1 METLPNVDRLEIA
14 HHVHVCQTTLV
25 NHQIVD
31 QSVSLIQIVHLINH
45 VLLNVA
51 AIHVKDHVVLIQVEF
66 SRPDKINLRTKISK
80 ISKFLQSR
88 QKSFD
93 VM

>member
-1 METLPNVDRLEIA
+1 MNQCQNALILVHRRHVETLPNVDQLEMA

-25 NHQIVD
+25 VHQIVD
-31 QSVSLIQIVHLINH
+31 QSVSLIQIVHLIDH

-66 SRPDKINLRTKISK
+66 FKAK
-80 ISKFLQSR
+80 
-88 QKSFD
+88 
-93 VM
+93 